1 MQTATYA
8 EHIAEF
14 RSRLI
19 KVTIAVVLGSVVG
32 FIFNERILEFLVE
45 PYLIAEP
52 DATLNFFRPGEAFSI
67 VMKVSLW
74 AGAVF
79 ASPVILYQIWAF
91 VSPALTKREKR
102 WAIPLTVVFVALF
115 LGGIAVGYIALARG
129 LGFLL
134 DFGGDLLTDTIGAD
148 FYLKFAM
155 RFLLAFGIAF
165 EFPVFLFVAMAFGAL
180 TSAKLRANRRW
191 AVVIILVVAAVITPS
206 GDPYTMLTL
215 AIPMYVLYELAIL
228 AGRFILK
235 K

>member
-1 MQTATYA
+1 MQTATYR
-8 EHIAEF
+8 EHIAEL

-19 KVTIAVVLGSVVG
+19 KVAIAVLVGSVVG
-32 FIFNERILEFLVE
+32 FIFNEQILEFLVE
-45 PYLIAEP
+45 PYLVTEP

-74 AGAVF
+74 AGAVL
-79 ASPVILYQIWAF
+79 ASPVILYQVWAF
-91 VSPALTKREKR
+91 VSPALTPREKR
-102 WAIPLTVVFVALF
+102 WAIPLTGVFVALF
-115 LGGIAVGYIALARG
+115 IGGMAVGYVALSRG

-165 EFPVFLFVAMAFGAL
+165 EFPVFLFVAMAFGIT

-191 AVVIILVVAAVITPS
+191 AVVIILIVAAIITPS

-215 AIPMYVLYELAIL
+215 AVPMYVLYELAIL